1 MWPLALSKPGEK
13 VVVRDIIGGMGIRR
27 RLESMGLYPGEEV
40 EVVLANGGPIILNV
54 KGCRLGIGHGMAYKI
69 MVSNNGEKGRK

>member
-13 VVVRDIIGGMGIRR
+13 VVVRNIIGGMGIRR

-40 EVVLANGGPIILNV
+40 EVVSAQRGPIILSV
-54 KGCRLGIGHGMAYKI
+54 KGCRLGIGQGMANKI
-69 MVSNNGEKGRK
+69 MVSNNV

>member
-13 VVVRDIIGGMGIRR
+13 VVVRSVIGGMGIRR

-40 EVVLANGGPIILNV
+40 EVVSAQGGPIILNV
-54 KGCRLGIGHGMAYKI
+54 KGCRLGIGCGMAYKI
-69 MVSNNGEKGRK
+69 MVSNNGEKGGR